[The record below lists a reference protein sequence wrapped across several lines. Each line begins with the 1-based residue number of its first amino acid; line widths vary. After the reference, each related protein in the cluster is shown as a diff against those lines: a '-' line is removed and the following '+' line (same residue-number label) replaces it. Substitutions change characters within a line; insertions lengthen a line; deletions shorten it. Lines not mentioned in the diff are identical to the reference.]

1 MSAGHCRQLVSML
14 GYFYKSCTDH
24 MTFFREEGFEL
35 VRKVGDNPKYL
46 EDVTGLT
53 ELMQVMSLFSSL
65 SSLVLV
71 SVFYSP
77 FPCPLVLISV
87 LIPVLTS
94 SYILL
99 SPYLSYLPHPCQLVP
114 MPIF

>member
-1 MSAGHCRQLVSML
+1 ML
-14 GYFYKSCTDH
+14 GYFYKSCTDD

-53 ELMQVMSLFSSL
+53 ELMQVLSFFSSL
-65 SSLVLV
+65 TSLVLV
-71 SVFYSP
+71 SIYYSLC
-77 FPCPLVLISV
+77 PCPLV
-87 LIPVLTS
+87 PS

-99 SPYLSYLPHPCQLVP
+99 SPYLSYLPHPCPLVLI
-114 MPIF
+114 PIL